1 MDIRLLPSL
10 GRIAKV
16 QELKRIITNAS
27 LLVHAISSMHRLV
40 LPLLSKE
47 GQSSGLTKS
56 KSLTITESDVSKLV
70 NIALQ

>member
-1 MDIRLLPSL
+1 MAIRLLPSL

-16 QELKRIITNAS
+16 HELKRIITNAS
-27 LLVHAISSMHRLV
+27 LLVQAISSMHRLV

-56 KSLTITESDVSKLV
+56 KSLTITERDVSKLV